1 MQDIRRVIGRAT
13 MRLAIGRFGAALL
26 FATSAALA
34 ALLATLIAQRLFA
47 FPMDWALTAKIAT
60 GAVFVAAVG
69 WTGLRRPG
77 AIDVARAVDEGAG
90 LRESLSTALC
100 VEHENDAWSKAAVQ
114 KAEESAR
121 KVIVRQAL
129 PFQTPRAWPA
139 PIAAAVAFALA
150 WMFLPQWDVLGAL
163 TERGGEQK
171 KVVEVAMV
179 EEKIAEGEDRL
190 KEMMAGLDAELEDG
204 DLTQDAGAPRDPDE
218 TRRLAIRKLTSLA
231 EQLADIQFGEDAA
244 ALEQVKD
251 ALSDLRQP
259 GSGPLDEFVQA
270 LQEGDFGAANEA
282 LGELQRQIDSG
293 EMSAEQRQRMQEQMK
308 ALAEQMEA
316 LSAAKQG
323 LEDALQQAGMDPSLA
338 GDAQALQ
345 EALENNPNLTEEQKE
360 SLRQA
365 ASAAQK
371 AQNQMQSMSQSA
383 GQCSNPGGMG
393 AGMSAMSEQLSA
405 MEAMAAKG
413 GQAGAA
419 MQEALAQLDALAGE
433 LGSNDY
439 DLMSM
444 MNRPKNPGEQ
454 GRWQPGGANCPPGMP
469 GGKEQLGGRGRGQ
482 GATGNTAEAA
492 FKTKE
497 DKIIGEDHGGPI
509 VSSTL
514 VKGAQVRGESRAE
527 FAEAAAKASAAAAEA
542 IETNQAP
549 REYHD
554 AIKRY
559 FGRLE
564 AKAKG
569 QPVPADPAP
578 SSEPAPAPA
587 ESAPAGESGKP

>member
-26 FATSAALA
+26 FATTAALA

-100 VEHENDAWSKAAVQ
+100 VEHEDDAWSKAAVQ
-114 KAEESAR
+114 SAGESAR

-129 PFQTPRAWPA
+129 PYRTPRAWPA

-150 WMFLPQWDVLGAL
+150 WMFLPQWDVLGLLA
-163 TERGGEQK
+163 ERGGEQK
-171 KVVEVAMV
+171 KVVEVALV
-179 EEKIAEGEDRL
+179 QEQIAEGEDRL
-190 KEMMAGLDAELEDG
+190 KEMLAGLDAELEDG

-244 ALEQVKD
+244 ALEQVKE

-293 EMSAEQRQRMQEQMK
+293 EMSAEQQQRMQEQMK
-308 ALAEQMEA
+308 ALSEQMEA

-323 LEDALQQAGMDPSLA
+323 LEEALQQAGMDPSLA
-338 GDAQALQ
+338 GDAKALQ

-360 SLRQA
+360 ALRQA

-371 AQNQMQSMSQSA
+371 AQDQMKSMCESA

-419 MQEALAQLDALAGE
+419 MKEALAQLDALAGE

-454 GRWQPGGANCPPGMP
+454 GAWKPGGSN
-469 GGKEQLGGRGRGQ
+469 GRSGSMSGQKDGGRGQ
-482 GATGNTAEAA
+482 GKGAAGNTAEAA
-492 FKTKE
+492 FNTKE
-497 DKIIGEDHGGPI
+497 EKIIGEDHGGPI

-514 VKGAQVRGESRAE
+514 VKGAQVKGESRAE

-587 ESAPAGESGKP
+587 DAAPAGESGKP